1 MRAKDRS
8 LPKVAIQNRELGPG
22 FQSTGK
28 YSQAEGL
35 PIPRGEN
42 TLDLLLLTLEG
53 VFGWRPSPT
62 FSWAGEVDQVRRY
75 LCRAGRRWGNQAQYR
90 QAQHLD
96 TGLVLWARV

>member
-8 LPKVAIQNRELGPG
+8 LRKVAVQSRELGPG

-28 YSQAEGL
+28 YSQAKGL
-35 PIPRGEN
+35 PIPQGEAQPGLAWPGLQLSEH
-42 TLDLLLLTLEG
+42 TLGLLLTLEG

-75 LCRAGRRWGNQAQYR
+75 PCRAGRRWGNQA
-90 QAQHLD
+90 
-96 TGLVLWARV
+96 